1 MPALTRRRYPER
13 PRGWHVYHCDVRVGT
28 IAKRVGVPFGED
40 PSGWACGFYP
50 GNHPKAMEP
59 TRQEPLQQRLAR
71 YRDVRKLVH
80 SA

>member
-1 MPALTRRRYPER
+1 MPALTRRRYPES
-13 PRGWHVYHCDVRVGT
+13 PRGWHVYYRDVRVGT

-40 PSGWACGFYP
+40 PSSGFYP
-50 GNHPKAMEP
+50 GSHPKAMEP
-59 TRQEPLQQRLAR
+59 PRQEPLQQRPAR